1 VKGEPIRK
9 SPREFIIPIAVEGG
23 GYVTPR
29 AGSLEPSSDS
39 VPSTPGIRSG
49 RSMRFSRPFGRYMR
63 YDRSTRNIIQ
73 FAHSHVSIPF
83 SQLSESEGAETESTA
98 NSNGAAPSFSRMT
111 STNSE
116 LGDDELGP
124 MGGTFGRG
132 LHMHRLRFVPLSNF

>member
-1 VKGEPIRK
+1 MKGEPIRK
-9 SPREFIIPIAVEGG
+9 SPREFIIPISVEGG

-39 VPSTPGIRSG
+39 VPSTPGIRSA
-49 RSMRFSRPFGRYMR
+49 RAMRFSRPFGRYMR
-63 YDRSTRNIIQ
+63 YYHKIIQ
-73 FAHSHVSIPF
+73 FAQSHSTTPF

-116 LGDDELGP
+116 QGDDELGP
-124 MGGTFGRG
+124 MGGGTLGRG
-132 LHMHRLRFVPLSNF
+132 LHMHRLRFANLLIQLI